1 MWFKKKK
8 KVQNS
13 GIKLLW
19 QYLKPYTKQLIIVV
33 LALLVSSSSVL
44 IVSQSVRYMID
55 SGIAKHSST
64 SLNMAM
70 LYLILLIIL
79 LAFGTA
85 CRTHFVTVIGEK
97 VVADIRRALH
107 SHILK
112 LAPNYFEEN
121 KTGTIISMLTTD
133 LGTIYTIVSGT
144 LSIAMRNIVMLL
156 GSISLLFIYSIKLT
170 LVVFFM
176 IPCVL
181 VPIIVLARRA
191 RAMSKKLQDCMA
203 EITAESENTLHN
215 LKIIQAYG
223 REDLSIGQFESK
235 LQKEL
240 DTALK
245 RSASR
250 AILVTTVMILSFFGV
265 IGVLWVGGN
274 MVIDGEM
281 SPGELSSF
289 LLLTVLCAAS
299 AGALSDVIQNIN
311 KVFGIAERISE
322 FLNISPQISENLN
335 AIDLPKYTDSSILAD
350 TTINENNSIQ
360 DQTLI
365 EFRDVTFYYPSKLH
379 RPAVK
384 NLNFTLPPGKIIAV
398 VGLSGAGKST
408 IIQLLLRFYDVTL
421 GGIYINGANIK
432 DVKLHNL
439 RTHFAYVSQDAYIF
453 SDTIFANIAYGNPT
467 ATYDDVLKAAKAAAA
482 WQFINTLPEGL
493 DTFVGENGVR
503 LSGGQ
508 KQRISIARA
517 IVHNPNVLI
526 LDEAT
531 SALDSHNE
539 NKVRLGLKQLMKNRS
554 ALVIA
559 HRLSTVMGAD
569 SIIVMHKGAIVEQG
583 KHDELLRY
591 NGHYANLLY
600 SGELG
605 TSE

>member
-335 AIDLPKYTDSSILAD
+335 AIDYFP
-350 TTINENNSIQ
+350 
-360 DQTLI
+360 
-365 EFRDVTFYYPSKLH
+365 
-379 RPAVK
+379 
-384 NLNFTLPPGKIIAV
+384 
-398 VGLSGAGKST
+398 
-408 IIQLLLRFYDVTL
+408 
-421 GGIYINGANIK
+421 
-432 DVKLHNL
+432 
-439 RTHFAYVSQDAYIF
+439 
-453 SDTIFANIAYGNPT
+453 
-467 ATYDDVLKAAKAAAA
+467 
-482 WQFINTLPEGL
+482 
-493 DTFVGENGVR
+493 
-503 LSGGQ
+503 
-508 KQRISIARA
+508 
-517 IVHNPNVLI
+517 
-526 LDEAT
+526 
-531 SALDSHNE
+531 
-539 NKVRLGLKQLMKNRS
+539 
-554 ALVIA
+554 
-559 HRLSTVMGAD
+559 
-569 SIIVMHKGAIVEQG
+569 
-583 KHDELLRY
+583 
-591 NGHYANLLY
+591 
-600 SGELG
+600 
-605 TSE
+605 

>member
-1 MWFKKKK
+1 MWFRKKEKTR
-8 KVQNS
+8 NS
-13 GIKLLW
+13 GLRSLW
-19 QYLKPYTKQLIIVV
+19 HYLKPYSKQLVIVV

-55 SGIAKHSST
+55 SGISRHNST

-121 KTGTIISMLTTD
+121 KTGAILSMLTTD
-133 LGTIYTIVSGT
+133 LGTIYAIVSGT
-144 LSIAMRNIVMLL
+144 LSVAMRNVVMLF
-156 GSISLLFIYSIKLT
+156 GSISLLFIYSVKLT
-170 LVVFFM
+170 IVVFCM

-181 VPIIVLARRA
+181 VPIVVLARRA
-191 RAMSKKLQDCMA
+191 RSMSKRLQDCMA
-203 EITAESENTLHN
+203 DITAESENTLHN

-223 REDLSIGQFESK
+223 REDLAVEQFESK

-240 DTALK
+240 DTALR
-245 RSASR
+245 RSVSR
-250 AILVTTVMILSFFGV
+250 SILVTAVMILSFLGV
-265 IGVLWVGGN
+265 IGVLWIGGN
-274 MVIDGEM
+274 MVIEGEM

-299 AGALSDVIQNIN
+299 AGALSDVVQNIN

-322 FLNISPQISENLN
+322 FLAISPQISENIG
-335 AIDLPKYTDSSILAD
+335 AIDMPQYSDVGNADDS
-350 TTINENNSIQ
+350 TTNGNSNTQ
-360 DQTLI
+360 DQTII
-365 EFRDVTFYYPSKLH
+365 EFRDVTFYYPSKRH

-384 NLNFTLPPGKIIAV
+384 NLNFTLLPGKVVAV

-408 IIQLLLRFYDVTL
+408 IIQLLLRFYDVTI
-421 GGIYINGANIK
+421 GGVYINGANIK
-432 DVKLHNL
+432 DIKLHSL

-467 ATYDDVLKAAKAAAA
+467 ATHKDVLQASKAAAA

-517 IVHNPNVLI
+517 IIHNPKVLI

-539 NKVRLGLKQLMKNRS
+539 NKVRSGLKQLMHGRS

-569 SIIVMHKGAIVEQG
+569 NIIVMHKGQLVEQG
-583 KHDELLRY
+583 RHDELLRH

-605 TSE
+605 VEP